1 MALKDEIELIVKEIN
16 NRQMYLQ
23 HNAILLDIWDGNLLQ
38 YVMEDLKNQLSPQSY
53 ETIKHRVSPI
63 NILKRVIDKKSRIYS
78 GGVIRE
84 IQNGSETD
92 KELLNFYNESMNL
105 KSTMPLSNQMFNLQK
120 GNALEPYVNSKMQ
133 PKLRVLPFDRFFVLG
148 LDPIEPERVTH
159 FVKCMGSYKDV
170 ARAYNLM
177 FNESASADLKIYYV
191 YTEDEFIIITNKGE
205 IQYALMNILGN
216 DSGINPLGVL
226 PQVYINKSQIE
237 VMPTQDTDVLRMTKL
252 VPVLLSDLNFAVMFQ
267 SFSVC
272 YGIDLSIDNLEFS
285 PSAFWNLKSD
295 PASNKEPKVGVIKP
309 EVEIQV
315 VMNFIMSQIALWLQ
329 SQNIRPGATGE
340 ASPEQFASGIAKI
353 VDESDTSEDRK
364 QQVNYYID
372 AEKNLWDLIMH
383 HYHPYWV
390 ANGMID
396 TKLLFTPTATVS
408 VTFPEQK
415 PEIARTVIL
424 DEQIKELDANLTTT
438 KRAIMKLNPDLS
450 NDQVEELMDEIE
462 EENTVEVE
470 EEDTAQENGDAS
482 SGMAEDEE
490 DVQEEADQEAEKQVQ
505 EGSA

>member
-16 NRQMYLQ
+16 DRQMYLQ
-23 HNAILLDIWDGNLLQ
+23 HNAVLLDILDGNLLQ
-38 YVMEDLKNQLSPQSY
+38 YIMDDLKKQLSPQSY
-53 ETIKHRVSPI
+53 ETIKHRISPI
-63 NILKRVIDKKSRIYS
+63 NMLKRVMDKKSRIYS
-78 GGVIRE
+78 GGVVRE
-84 IQNGSETD
+84 VQNGSETD
-92 KELLNFYNESMNL
+92 NELLSFYIESMNL
-105 KSTMPLSNQMFNLQK
+105 KSTMPLSNVMFNLHK
-120 GNALEPYVNSKMQ
+120 GNSLEPYINSKMQ
-133 PKLRVLPFDRFFVLG
+133 PKLRVLPFDRFLVLG
-148 LDPIEPERVTH
+148 LDPVEPERVTH

-177 FNESASADLKIYYV
+177 YKESFNSDMKVYYV
-191 YTEDEFIIITNKGE
+191 YTESEFIIITNKGE
-205 IQYALMNILGN
+205 IQYELMNILGN
-216 DSGINPLGVL
+216 DIGVNPLGVL

-252 VPVLLSDLNFAVMFQ
+252 IPVLLSDLNFAVMFQ
-267 SFSVC
+267 SFSVV
-272 YGIDLSIDNLEFS
+272 YGVDLSISNLEFS
-285 PSAFWNLKSD
+285 PSAFWDLKSD

-309 EVEIQV
+309 EVEIQT

-415 PEIARTVIL
+415 PEIARTVVL
-424 DEQIKELDANLTTT
+424 DEQIKELEANLTTT
-438 KRAIMKLNPDLS
+438 KRALMKLNPDLS
-450 NDQVEELMDEIE
+450 NDQIEELMDEIE
-462 EENTVEVE
+462 EENTIEVE
-470 EEDTAQENGDAS
+470 EESEEENGDAS
-482 SGMAEDEE
+482 NSMGEDEQN
-490 DVQEEADQEAEKQVQ
+490 VEEETGEEETERQVQ